1 MRWTS
6 ETKPKGGRKPGSR
19 NKLCRAVLE
28 DLMADWAEGG
38 AAAIKMMRIEQP
50 AAYVR
55 VMCSILPKE
64 LIFENSTITE
74 LDDAELDHMI
84 EMLRERALA
93 ARQEQAGAR
102 KGPGTKA
109 VEWTTLTNS
118 MQTLARL
125 EAERERRLAEKIEA
139 GRDRQRAA
147 FRRGRVRI
155 RGARPGR
162 ASQGRQ
168 AGRAARRRRYR
179 ARWCST

>member
-74 LDDAELDHMI
+74 LDDDELDHMI
-84 EMLRERALA
+84 SMLRERALA
-93 ARQEQAGAR
+93 ARQEQALE
-102 KGPGTKA
+102 KA
-109 VEWTTLTNS
+109 PEPKLLN
-118 MQTLARL
+118 
-125 EAERERRLAEKIEA
+125 
-139 GRDRQRAA
+139 GRH
-147 FRRGRVRI
+147 
-155 RGARPGR
+155 
-162 ASQGRQ
+162 
-168 AGRAARRRRYR
+168 
-179 ARWCST
+179 

>member
-38 AAAIKMMRIEQP
+38 AAAIKIMRIEQP

-74 LDDAELDHMI
+74 LDDDELDHMI
-84 EMLRERALA
+84 SMLRERALA
-93 ARQEQAGAR
+93 ARQEQALE
-102 KGPGTKA
+102 KA
-109 VEWTTLTNS
+109 PEPKLLN
-118 MQTLARL
+118 
-125 EAERERRLAEKIEA
+125 
-139 GRDRQRAA
+139 GRH
-147 FRRGRVRI
+147 
-155 RGARPGR
+155 
-162 ASQGRQ
+162 
-168 AGRAARRRRYR
+168 
-179 ARWCST
+179 